1 MVRRA
6 WRGPV
11 RRPRRD
17 RRRDTR
23 SAARAARPH
32 PRSQRHGRGIRHPH
46 EDGPAA
52 CGPRVVLAAG
62 VLQQRI
68 GDCHANARLLA
79 SSAPCGAAALRLCDV
94 RRMDDVEIAHVAFRL
109 WRSLQVLDAGRPG
122 DCGPGE
128 APGRR
133 SRARSE
139 LVGQGHHGRAAA
151 DHGALSRSDA
161 IARRRPGRPGTA
173 GRLRLVVVRR
183 LDEGGCVAAGPRPGR
198 AGLPQAGADA
208 HRRPPGAAH
217 GNPAGPVPP
226 LHGGS
231 RLRRGAAEVEDP
243 RGLSVRL
250 SLSRRVFVA
259 GAVAAGFAQLATAEQ
274 SAEAATT
281 IGFLSERSLP
291 SSYIEALER
300 GLIERGWA
308 EGRGFR
314 IEQRSADGDLE
325 RPPGLVAELIGIG
338 VTLIVTGVGTP
349 VALAA
354 KRATAKVRG
363 VTTVQKRL
371 ELLREVIPGAKRVA
385 FLRNLTNPVHPKIF
399 RAAQGAGRQLGL
411 TLQHEVGVF
420 EAVEL
425 EGVFKTLLSQR
436 FDALLVPGDAMFS
449 TNRAILIGL
458 VARARLAAVYG
469 DRLFPDAGGLMS
481 VSVDLLDLCRRA
493 AGHVDK
499 ILRGAQAG
507 DLPVEEAL
515 TLEVVIN
522 FKATNALGLAIPASL
537 RQRAEIVDRRIGR
550 RSLPAGAATAGLPT

>member
-1 MVRRA
+1 M
-6 WRGPV
+6 
-11 RRPRRD
+11 
-17 RRRDTR
+17 
-23 SAARAARPH
+23 
-32 PRSQRHGRGIRHPH
+32 
-46 EDGPAA
+46 
-52 CGPRVVLAAG
+52 
-62 VLQQRI
+62 
-68 GDCHANARLLA
+68 
-79 SSAPCGAAALRLCDV
+79 
-94 RRMDDVEIAHVAFRL
+94 
-109 WRSLQVLDAGRPG
+109 
-122 DCGPGE
+122 
-128 APGRR
+128 
-133 SRARSE
+133 
-139 LVGQGHHGRAAA
+139 
-151 DHGALSRSDA
+151 
-161 IARRRPGRPGTA
+161 
-173 GRLRLVVVRR
+173 
-183 LDEGGCVAAGPRPGR
+183 
-198 AGLPQAGADA
+198 
-208 HRRPPGAAH
+208 
-217 GNPAGPVPP
+217 
-226 LHGGS
+226 
-231 RLRRGAAEVEDP
+231 
-243 RGLSVRL
+243 RL

-325 RPPGLVAELIGIG
+325 RLPGLVAELIGIG

-354 KRATAKVRG
+354 KRATAKVPIVFVTGGDPVDFGIVANRDKPGGNITGFGGG

-371 ELLREVIPGAKRVA
+371 ESLREVIPRAKRVA

-436 FDALLVPGDAMFS
+436 FDALFVPGDAMFS

-537 RQRAEIVDRRIGR
+537 RQRAEIVDR
-550 RSLPAGAATAGLPT
+550 

>member
-1 MVRRA
+1 
-6 WRGPV
+6 
-11 RRPRRD
+11 
-17 RRRDTR
+17 
-23 SAARAARPH
+23 
-32 PRSQRHGRGIRHPH
+32 
-46 EDGPAA
+46 
-52 CGPRVVLAAG
+52 
-62 VLQQRI
+62 
-68 GDCHANARLLA
+68 
-79 SSAPCGAAALRLCDV
+79 
-94 RRMDDVEIAHVAFRL
+94 
-109 WRSLQVLDAGRPG
+109 
-122 DCGPGE
+122 
-128 APGRR
+128 
-133 SRARSE
+133 
-139 LVGQGHHGRAAA
+139 
-151 DHGALSRSDA
+151 
-161 IARRRPGRPGTA
+161 
-173 GRLRLVVVRR
+173 
-183 LDEGGCVAAGPRPGR
+183 
-198 AGLPQAGADA
+198 
-208 HRRPPGAAH
+208 
-217 GNPAGPVPP
+217 
-226 LHGGS
+226 
-231 RLRRGAAEVEDP
+231 
-243 RGLSVRL
+243 LSVRL

-325 RPPGLVAELIGIG
+325 RLPGLVAELIGIG

-354 KRATAKVRG
+354 KRATAKVPIVFVTGGDPVDFGIVANRDKPGGNITGFGGG

-371 ELLREVIPGAKRVA
+371 ESLREVIPRAKRVA

-411 TLQHEVGVF
+411 TLLEVGVF

-537 RQRAEIVDRRIGR
+537 RQRAEIVDR
-550 RSLPAGAATAGLPT
+550 

>member
-11 RRPRRD
+11 SRPRRD

-23 SAARAARPH
+23 RAARAARPH
-32 PRSQRHGRGIRHPH
+32 PRSQRNGRGIRHPH

-79 SSAPCGAAALRLCDV
+79 SSAHRGAAALRLCDV

-109 WRSLQVLDAGRPG
+109 WRSLQVLDAERPG

-161 IARRRPGRPGTA
+161 IARRRPGPPGTA
-173 GRLRLVVVRR
+173 G
-183 LDEGGCVAAGPRPGR
+183 
-198 AGLPQAGADA
+198 
-208 HRRPPGAAH
+208 
-217 GNPAGPVPP
+217 
-226 LHGGS
+226 

-354 KRATAKVRG
+354 KRATAKVPIVFVTGGDPVDFGIVANRDKPGGNITGFGGG

-371 ELLREVIPGAKRVA
+371 ESLREVIPRAKRVA

-411 TLQHEVGVF
+411 TLHEVGVF

-436 FDALLVPGDAMFS
+436 FDALFVPGDAMFS

-522 FKATNALGLAIPASL
+522 FKATNALGLVIPAPL
-537 RQRAEIVDRRIGR
+537 RQRAEIVDR
-550 RSLPAGAATAGLPT
+550 

>member
-1 MVRRA
+1 
-6 WRGPV
+6 
-11 RRPRRD
+11 
-17 RRRDTR
+17 
-23 SAARAARPH
+23 
-32 PRSQRHGRGIRHPH
+32 
-46 EDGPAA
+46 
-52 CGPRVVLAAG
+52 
-62 VLQQRI
+62 
-68 GDCHANARLLA
+68 
-79 SSAPCGAAALRLCDV
+79 
-94 RRMDDVEIAHVAFRL
+94 MDDVEIAHVAFRL
-109 WRSLQVLDAGRPG
+109 WRSLQVLDAERPG

-161 IARRRPGRPGTA
+161 IARRRPGPPGTA

-198 AGLPQAGADA
+198 AELPQAGADA
-208 HRRPPGAAH
+208 RRRPPGAAH

-259 GAVAAGFAQLATAEQ
+259 GAVAAGFAQLVTAEQ

-308 EGRGFR
+308 DGRGFR

-411 TLQHEVGVF
+411 TLLEVGVF

-436 FDALLVPGDAMFS
+436 FDALFVPGDAMFS

-481 VSVDLLDLCRRA
+481 VSV
-493 AGHVDK
+493 
-499 ILRGAQAG
+499 
-507 DLPVEEAL
+507 
-515 TLEVVIN
+515 
-522 FKATNALGLAIPASL
+522 
-537 RQRAEIVDRRIGR
+537 
-550 RSLPAGAATAGLPT
+550 

>member
-1 MVRRA
+1 
-6 WRGPV
+6 
-11 RRPRRD
+11 
-17 RRRDTR
+17 
-23 SAARAARPH
+23 
-32 PRSQRHGRGIRHPH
+32 
-46 EDGPAA
+46 
-52 CGPRVVLAAG
+52 
-62 VLQQRI
+62 
-68 GDCHANARLLA
+68 
-79 SSAPCGAAALRLCDV
+79 
-94 RRMDDVEIAHVAFRL
+94 
-109 WRSLQVLDAGRPG
+109 LQVLDAEWPG
-122 DCGPGE
+122 DCGPGD

-198 AGLPQAGADA
+198 AALPRAGADA
-208 HRRPPGAAH
+208 RWRLPGAAR

-226 LHGGS
+226 LHGGA
-231 RLRRGAAEVEDP
+231 RPRRGAAEVKDP

-325 RPPGLVAELIGIG
+325 RLPGLVAELTGI
-338 VTLIVTGVGTP
+338 GTP

-354 KRATAKVRG
+354 KRATAKVPIVFVTGGDPVDFGIVANRDKPGGNITGFGGG

-371 ELLREVIPGAKRVA
+371 ESLREVIPRAKRVA

-411 TLQHEVGVF
+411 TLLEVGVF

-436 FDALLVPGDAMFS
+436 FDALFVPGDAMFS

-481 VSVDLLDLCRRA
+481 VSVDLL
-493 AGHVDK
+493 
-499 ILRGAQAG
+499 
-507 DLPVEEAL
+507 
-515 TLEVVIN
+515 
-522 FKATNALGLAIPASL
+522 
-537 RQRAEIVDRRIGR
+537 
-550 RSLPAGAATAGLPT
+550 

>member
-1 MVRRA
+1 M
-6 WRGPV
+6 
-11 RRPRRD
+11 
-17 RRRDTR
+17 
-23 SAARAARPH
+23 
-32 PRSQRHGRGIRHPH
+32 
-46 EDGPAA
+46 
-52 CGPRVVLAAG
+52 
-62 VLQQRI
+62 
-68 GDCHANARLLA
+68 
-79 SSAPCGAAALRLCDV
+79 
-94 RRMDDVEIAHVAFRL
+94 
-109 WRSLQVLDAGRPG
+109 
-122 DCGPGE
+122 
-128 APGRR
+128 
-133 SRARSE
+133 
-139 LVGQGHHGRAAA
+139 
-151 DHGALSRSDA
+151 
-161 IARRRPGRPGTA
+161 
-173 GRLRLVVVRR
+173 
-183 LDEGGCVAAGPRPGR
+183 
-198 AGLPQAGADA
+198 
-208 HRRPPGAAH
+208 
-217 GNPAGPVPP
+217 
-226 LHGGS
+226 
-231 RLRRGAAEVEDP
+231 
-243 RGLSVRL
+243 RL

-325 RPPGLVAELIGIG
+325 RLPGLVAELIGIG

-411 TLQHEVGVF
+411 TLLEVGVF

-436 FDALLVPGDAMFS
+436 FDALFVPGDAMFS

-522 FKATNALGLAIPASL
+522 FKATNALGLVIPASL
-537 RQRAEIVDRRIGR
+537 RQRAEIVDR
-550 RSLPAGAATAGLPT
+550 

>member
-11 RRPRRD
+11 GRPRRD

-23 SAARAARPH
+23 RAARAARPH

-62 VLQQRI
+62 VMRQTI
-68 GDCHANARLLA
+68 GDAHATARLLA
-79 SSAPCGAAALRLCDV
+79 SYAPRGAAALRLCDI
-94 RRMDDVEIAHVAFRL
+94 RRMDDVEIAHVALRL
-109 WRSLQVLDAGRPG
+109 WRSLQVLDAEWPG
-122 DCGPGE
+122 DCGPGD

-291 SSYIEALER
+291 SSYI
-300 GLIERGWA
+300 
-308 EGRGFR
+308 
-314 IEQRSADGDLE
+314 
-325 RPPGLVAELIGIG
+325 
-338 VTLIVTGVGTP
+338 
-349 VALAA
+349 
-354 KRATAKVRG
+354 
-363 VTTVQKRL
+363 
-371 ELLREVIPGAKRVA
+371 
-385 FLRNLTNPVHPKIF
+385 
-399 RAAQGAGRQLGL
+399 
-411 TLQHEVGVF
+411 
-420 EAVEL
+420 
-425 EGVFKTLLSQR
+425 
-436 FDALLVPGDAMFS
+436 
-449 TNRAILIGL
+449 
-458 VARARLAAVYG
+458 
-469 DRLFPDAGGLMS
+469 
-481 VSVDLLDLCRRA
+481 
-493 AGHVDK
+493 DK

-522 FKATNALGLAIPASL
+522 FKATNALGLTIPASL
-537 RQRAEIVDRRIGR
+537 RQRAEIVDR
-550 RSLPAGAATAGLPT
+550 

>member
-1 MVRRA
+1 
-6 WRGPV
+6 
-11 RRPRRD
+11 
-17 RRRDTR
+17 
-23 SAARAARPH
+23 
-32 PRSQRHGRGIRHPH
+32 
-46 EDGPAA
+46 
-52 CGPRVVLAAG
+52 
-62 VLQQRI
+62 
-68 GDCHANARLLA
+68 
-79 SSAPCGAAALRLCDV
+79 
-94 RRMDDVEIAHVAFRL
+94 
-109 WRSLQVLDAGRPG
+109 
-122 DCGPGE
+122 
-128 APGRR
+128 
-133 SRARSE
+133 
-139 LVGQGHHGRAAA
+139 
-151 DHGALSRSDA
+151 
-161 IARRRPGRPGTA
+161 
-173 GRLRLVVVRR
+173 
-183 LDEGGCVAAGPRPGR
+183 
-198 AGLPQAGADA
+198 
-208 HRRPPGAAH
+208 
-217 GNPAGPVPP
+217 
-226 LHGGS
+226 
-231 RLRRGAAEVEDP
+231 
-243 RGLSVRL
+243 VRL

-537 RQRAEIVDRRIGR
+537 RQRAEIVDR
-550 RSLPAGAATAGLPT
+550 